1 MCTISKTYILFYFL
15 VWWNVQV
22 WQLWPKSLDGWTVGR
37 FFIFLLS
44 RMWWEM
50 QNKRYFF
57 TTCTLPSPKCELI
70 FCYIR
75 STLGVLF
82 LLSRVWWEMQNKR
95 YFFTLG
101 GLWEDFGNT
110 LGVLWE
116 CFFCCPECDEKCR
129 TKDILLQHAL
139 CHHPNVS

>member
-1 MCTISKTYILFYFL
+1 MCCQMGWIGCAILQLAQKAIVRIQFFKIFLDSPHQVDMKNVVKFSKQFFGYFNTLETHCAISKTYISFYFL

-37 FFIFLLS
+37 FFIFLLP

-70 FCYIR
+70 FWY
-75 STLGVLF
+75 T
-82 LLSRVWWEMQNKR
+82 
-95 YFFTLG
+95 
-101 GLWEDFGNT
+101 
-110 LGVLWE
+110 
-116 CFFCCPECDEKCR
+116 
-129 TKDILLQHAL
+129 
-139 CHHPNVS
+139 